1 MRTIIQFF
9 FSLADRLCSRAWNL
23 VGRIFHKRVHEG
35 ITLGLAVRDGKI
47 SKQKVLLAH
56 IRRPEHLAILGK
68 TGVGK
73 SYFLRSLIKQDI
85 EARNGL
91 VIFDI
96 HGDLTPYVLS
106 VIAEQE
112 QKTKEDLSERVI
124 VIDPSDE
131 EYSCGLNLL
140 EQQPNQNVYRL
151 ISEFTD
157 ILQKRW
163 GQEFGPRTLE
173 ALNASLHALSEAG
186 QTLLELPPLL
196 TNASFRAKCLKQVSN
211 NEVKAYFLDR
221 FNQASEAMQAT
232 ISAPVLNKIT
242 GFTVDPKFR
251 HLVGQARSTFSVRDV
266 LEQNLILVVNL
277 AKGKLGEQALTFGSL
292 LFAKLKSAIF
302 ARKTRSLLS
311 LYLDEVQNLVVWDA
325 SLEVLLS
332 ECRKFNVSVVTAN
345 QYLEQLPA
353 IIRAALEAIGSHIYF
368 QVSPSDA
375 QAIAKHNG
383 GGKPFSEQLQNLP
396 HQHFLLKISSQ
407 SFRHIHSLPIKP
419 PQASYQELYSRCQQ
433 RFMRKRSE
441 IETEILR
448 RIPAQKVFAE
458 AINDWE

>member
-1 MRTIIQFF
+1 MPTVIQFV
-9 FSLADRLCSRAWNL
+9 FSLVDRLCSRAWNL
-23 VGRIFHKRVHEG
+23 ASRLFHRRVREG
-35 ITLGLAVRDGKI
+35 ITLGIAVRDGKI

-73 SYFLRSLIKQDI
+73 SYFLRSLIRQDI
-85 EARNGL
+85 EAGNGL

-96 HGDLTPYVLS
+96 HGDLTSYVLS
-106 VIAEQE
+106 VIAELE
-112 QKTKEDLSERVI
+112 QKNKGDQSERVI
-124 VIDPSDE
+124 VIDPADE
-131 EYSCGLNLL
+131 EFSCGLNLL
-140 EQQPNQNVYRL
+140 EPQVGQNVYRL

-163 GQEFGPRTLE
+163 GQEFGPRTVE
-173 ALNASLHALSEAG
+173 ALNASLHTLSEAG
-186 QTLLELPPLL
+186 QTLLELSPLL
-196 TNASFRAKCLKQVSN
+196 TNATFRAKCLKQVSN

-232 ISAPVLNKIT
+232 ISTPVLNKIT

-266 LEQNLILVVNL
+266 LEKNLILVVNL

-302 ARKTRSLLS
+302 ARRSRRLLS

-353 IIRAALEAIGSHIYF
+353 TT
-368 QVSPSDA
+368 PSC
-375 QAIAKHNG
+375 
-383 GGKPFSEQLQNLP
+383 
-396 HQHFLLKISSQ
+396 
-407 SFRHIHSLPIKP
+407 
-419 PQASYQELYSRCQQ
+419 SR
-433 RFMRKRSE
+433 
-441 IETEILR
+441 
-448 RIPAQKVFAE
+448 
-458 AINDWE
+458 